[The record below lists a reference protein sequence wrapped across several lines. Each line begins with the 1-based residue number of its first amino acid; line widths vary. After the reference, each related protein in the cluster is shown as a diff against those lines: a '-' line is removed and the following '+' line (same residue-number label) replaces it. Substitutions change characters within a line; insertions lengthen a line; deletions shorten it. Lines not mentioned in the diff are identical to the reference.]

1 MAQGG
6 GDLEFISNFGSLVV
20 NTKQEVVS
28 LLIQHIYLSAV
39 AVTLAAL
46 LAIPGGILISRVKF
60 LGGPLIGLAGILYNI
75 PSLALF
81 GFLVPFFG
89 IGTVTALIALCLYS
103 LLPLLRNTY
112 IGLTEVDPAIIEAA
126 QGMGVNNWQLLWRV
140 QLPLAL
146 PIIMTALRQ
155 VVVMTIG
162 VTAIAAFVGAGGLG
176 ILVFRGRGMM
186 DSPMIVYSTLLIA
199 LLAVLADRSFGFVER
214 KIREKMGV

>member
-1 MAQGG
+1 M
-6 GDLEFISNFGSLVV
+6 EFISNFGSLVV
-20 NTKQEVVS
+20 NSKLEVVS

-126 QGMGVNNWQLLWRV
+126 QGMGVNSWQLLWRV